1 VNVTDP
7 SSLGVRDAVRRVADG
22 VLSPVEVTEATL
34 LRIAALEPRVNAFIT
49 VFEHAAAEARRVEA
63 RLGVRRDRRG
73 ALPLAGAVL
82 SIKDLIVT
90 TDAPTTAGSRAF
102 GAGITTTRDAPVV
115 ARLRRA
121 GAVIV
126 GKTNLHEIAM
136 GVTTVNEHFGPS
148 RNPWD
153 TNRIAGGSS
162 GGSAAAVAAGMGCG
176 SVGTDTRGSIR
187 IPAACCGVTGF
198 KPTRGL
204 LPTGGV
210 VPLSWTLD
218 HVGPIA
224 RSVEDAAALLAAMAV
239 PPRRGARYLRAVDA
253 PPPPL
258 RLGVCDYYFDDV
270 DPEIDEAVRAA
281 LALLARVAG
290 GADGVRAVRI
300 PSIADS
306 QPASAVI
313 TGAEALAYH
322 ESRLRETPDGFGPLV
337 QARLR
342 SGMRLTA
349 LDLVQAERVR
359 AAVAHDFARAFRD
372 VDVIVAP
379 AVAALPHRVDEGVVR
394 IAGREAPTLDAFTR
408 LNSPQNMAGV
418 PALALPCGMSRNGL
432 PIGLQLIAARGR
444 DDVVLALGAAFQR
457 ETDWHRRWPPLA

>member
-1 VNVTDP
+1 VNVADP
-7 SSLGVRDAVRRVADG
+7 SSLGVREAVRRVADG
-22 VLSPVEVTEATL
+22 ALSPVEVTEATL

-73 ALPLAGAVL
+73 TLPLAGAVL
-82 SIKDLIVT
+82 SVKDLIVT

-121 GAVIV
+121 GAVIA

-148 RNPWD
+148 RNPWNTD
-153 TNRIAGGSS
+153 RIAGGSS
-162 GGSAAAVAAGMGCG
+162 GGSAAAVAAAMGCG

-218 HVGPIA
+218 HVGLIA

-258 RLGVCDYYFDDV
+258 RLGVCDYYFHDV
-270 DPEIDEAVRAA
+270 DPEIEVAVREA

-300 PSIADS
+300 PS
-306 QPASAVI
+306 
-313 TGAEALAYH
+313 TAE
-322 ESRLRETPDGFGPLV
+322 S
-337 QARLR
+337 
-342 SGMRLTA
+342 
-349 LDLVQAERVR
+349 
-359 AAVAHDFARAFRD
+359 
-372 VDVIVAP
+372 
-379 AVAALPHRVDEGVVR
+379 
-394 IAGREAPTLDAFTR
+394 
-408 LNSPQNMAGV
+408 
-418 PALALPCGMSRNGL
+418 
-432 PIGLQLIAARGR
+432 
-444 DDVVLALGAAFQR
+444 
-457 ETDWHRRWPPLA
+457 